1 MIAMAKKQEFRPD
14 KPSVTLLS
22 HLILTKKQQK
32 TLFKWVFYGLFL
44 VVLSVVQDV
53 LLSRVRLLGATTE
66 LVPCA
71 IFLICLME
79 GTHVGSVFSLI
90 AGLLYLFSGTAPGP
104 YSMVAITFLSI
115 GACIFRQ
122 AFLQESFSSVMLCAA
137 MAMILY
143 VLANFA
149 FGLFLGLTRF
159 SRIHGFLITAVL
171 SLLFAPVFYPVI
183 KAINA
188 FGGHSWKE

>member
-1 MIAMAKKQEFRPD
+1 MAKKQEFRPD
-14 KPSVTLLS
+14 KPSISLLS
-22 HLILTKKQQK
+22 RLMLTKKQQK

-53 LLSRVRLLGATTE
+53 LLSRVRLFGATTE

-79 GTHVGSVFSLI
+79 GTHTGSVFSLI

-104 YSMVAITFLSI
+104 YSMVAIVFFSI
-115 GACIFRQ
+115 GVCIFRQ
-122 AFLQESFSSVMLCAA
+122 AYLQESLSSVMLCAGIA
-137 MAMILY
+137 MLFY
-143 VLANFA
+143 VLTNFA

-159 SRIHGFLITAVL
+159 SRIHGFLITAGL

-183 KAINA
+183 KVINA

>member
-1 MIAMAKKQEFRPD
+1 MIAMAKKQDFRPD

-32 TLFKWVFYGLFL
+32 TLLKWVFYGLFL

-66 LVPCA
+66 LIPCA

-104 YSMVAITFLSI
+104 YSMVAITFLGI

-122 AFLQESFSSVMLCAA
+122 AFLQESFSSVMLCAGLA
-137 MAMILY
+137 MVLY

-171 SLLFAPVFYPVI
+171 SLLFAPAFYPVI

>member
-14 KPSVTLLS
+14 KPSVSLLS
-22 HLILTKKQQK
+22 YLVLTKKQQK
-32 TLFKWVFYGLFL
+32 TFFKWVFYSLFL
-44 VVLSVVQDV
+44 VILSVVQDV
-53 LLSRVRLLGATTE
+53 LLSRARLLGATSE

-71 IFLICLME
+71 IFLICLIE
-79 GTHVGSVFSLI
+79 GTHTGSLFSLI

-104 YSMVAITFLSI
+104 YSMVAIVFFSI
-115 GACIFRQ
+115 GACILRQ
-122 AFLQESFSSVMLCAA
+122 AYLQESFSSVVLCTAVA
-137 MAMILY
+137 MVSY
-143 VLANFA
+143 VLTNFA

-159 SRIHGFLITAVL
+159 SRVYGFLLTAAL
-171 SLLFAPVFYPVI
+171 SLLAVPVFYPIV